1 MMLIKAFSTS
11 RGFLTVKTKITTKAK
26 TRKEKRVSMTK
37 NLKRQNQV
45 TIALLNSVRSSTG
58 SD

>member
-11 RGFLTVKTKITTKAK
+11 RGFLTVKMKITTKAK

-45 TIALLNSVRSSTG
+45 TIALLNLVRSSTG